1 MAREFNEKKFYTD
14 FCERLGFIS
23 LQQECG
29 LGDWRGAVARVE
41 LLDRLLA
48 IRVDDLLCYDDP
60 GWHSV
65 SPMHAAIEY
74 QGALPHD
81 IRNSGGDRIPMAAER
96 LRRESRASELARLL
110 VDALPPKQRVAV
122 LVDCLRK
129 RHGMTR
135 REACE
140 PENWLWLVG
149 KLQLRRWLE
158 PSKLMPVKAG
168 SLDVAVAQTKN
179 LIMKCWSSNCSTNK
193 TLGIVFS

>member
-1 MAREFNEKKFYTD
+1 MVKPFNEKKFYAD
-14 FCERLGFIS
+14 FCEHLGFVS
-23 LQQECG
+23 LQQKCA
-29 LGDWRGAVARVE
+29 LKDWRGDIARTE
-41 LLDRLLA
+41 LADRLIA
-48 IRVDDLLCYDDP
+48 VRVDDLLNFDEP
-60 GWHSV
+60 GWHSI
-65 SPMHAAIEY
+65 SPMHTAIEY
-74 QGALPHD
+74 QGALPPD

-158 PSKLMPVKAG
+158 PSKLHPVSAG
-168 SLDVAVAQTKN
+168 SVDVAASQTKKLLKKQKALMFN
-179 LIMKCWSSNCSTNK
+179 
-193 TLGIVFS
+193 

>member
-1 MAREFNEKKFYTD
+1 MAKPFNEKKFYTD

-122 LVDCLRK
+122 LVDNLRK
-129 RHGMTR
+129 RYGMTR
-135 REACE
+135 KQACK

-149 KLQLRRWLE
+149 KLQLSRWLE
-158 PSKLMPVKAG
+158 PAKLAPVNVNSMEKAVSQTR
-168 SLDVAVAQTKN
+168 SLGGVR
-179 LIMKCWSSNCSTNK
+179 
-193 TLGIVFS
+193 IV